1 MSSALRKVKLLPD
14 FVAVSRKLRESW
26 LKMYTAAAWSV
37 SSCCL
42 ILQIA
47 VRNPFLGTYLCAYL
61 WRKAAMEFIDKVSRC
76 KIRCLAVFSP
86 KRNLCAMLSRR
97 KSICPVICL
106 VLRYNMPCIDLL
118 PFEQLDCC

>member
-1 MSSALRKVKLLPD
+1 MTGSEGVLERNPVVDDTEGGTTVEVCSWGRMSSALRKVKLLPD

-47 VRNPFLGTYLCAYL
+47 VRTPFLGT
-61 WRKAAMEFIDKVSRC
+61 
-76 KIRCLAVFSP
+76 
-86 KRNLCAMLSRR
+86 
-97 KSICPVICL
+97 
-106 VLRYNMPCIDLL
+106 
-118 PFEQLDCC
+118 